1 MRYKHILR
9 QRGGGC
15 AASTAQRVADEE
27 TGLPGRPRA
36 RQEQVA
42 EVDTGP
48 GGQAV
53 RKTAREY
60 FDPEALLESIANGS
74 IALTRG
80 RWVVKHFEAGGKL
93 VRRQDLPPE
102 AFFTVDELRKLV
114 AALGD
119 NWGLLFV
126 AISYRWLTA
135 IHPDPDAFH
144 LNIVA
149 KVAKL
154 YLKPESDRSPLV
166 KAFTDAGFSANEADF
181 GLMWDFMSLHQKHVD
196 GGERT
201 PEEVELFKLG
211 LASLPIWYGHA
222 ETVMWMQPELPAG
235 FGERMAAL
243 GLAETYESSGW
254 CFVESSVS
262 SGVKHAD
269 RRLNLGLRT
278 EEAMAI
284 AYGAN
289 PFETCLN
296 EVCTANRQPPMDPDW
311 VAHELRTTKKF
322 TGKGDVPVV
331 EALYREYFEGVA
343 STATILNFSQLKW
356 GDAEAATLASVLP
369 HYVSLRTLEMSQN
382 RIGSDGAQ
390 RLSEVLKTNS
400 TLLEL
405 KYAAPHVLLPT
416 VKTP

>member
-1 MRYKHILR
+1 MGCGYSKVAPKASCHIQDLDSR
-9 QRGGGC
+9 KLQKI
-15 AASTAQRVADEE
+15 A
-27 TGLPGRPRA
+27 RA
-36 RQEQVA
+36 I
-42 EVDTGP
+42 G
-48 GGQAV
+48 
-53 RKTAREY
+53 KY

-74 IALTRG
+74 IALVRG
-80 RWVVKHFEAGGKL
+80 RWVVAHFEAGGKL
-93 VRRQDLPPE
+93 MRRQDLPPE

-119 NWGLLFV
+119 DWGLLFV

-154 YLKPESDRSPLV
+154 YLKSEEDMGIFSCSPLV
-166 KAFTDAGFSANEADF
+166 DAFERAGYSRDEADF
-181 GLMWDFMSLHQKHVD
+181 GLMWDFMSLHQKPVN

-201 PEEVELFKLG
+201 PEEAALFKLG
-211 LASLPIWYGHA
+211 LGALPIWYGHA

-278 EEAMAI
+278 EEAMAT
-284 AYGAN
+284 AYGVYPN
-289 PFETCLN
+289 SSECLN
-296 EVCTANRQPPMDPDW
+296 IVCSANRQPPMDPDW
-311 VAHELRTTKKF
+311 VAQELRTTKKF

-343 STATILNFSQLKW
+343 STATILNFSKLQW
-356 GDAEAATLASVLP
+356 GGAEAATLASVLP
-369 HYVSLRTLEMSQN
+369 HYLSLRTLDMSQN
-382 RIGSDGAQ
+382 GIGSDGAQ
-390 RLSEVLKTNS
+390 RLSEALKTNS

-405 KYAAPHVLLPT
+405 KYAAPHVLLPA
-416 VKTP
+416 VSTP